1 MLKKLKIEYLVVKSP
16 YLAGDS
22 PNKIM
27 ILFGMIANILPLIK
41 FIKKKAKS
49 TKTTNP
55 TIELIPNIFDPFDA
69 VVIETVIYPIPIFL
83 SSLP

>member
-1 MLKKLKIEYLVVKSP
+1 MNIIDLQLMDLHENLDKLGFTLSVT
-16 YLAGDS
+16 
-22 PNKIM
+22 
-27 ILFGMIANILPLIK
+27 
-41 FIKKKAKS
+41 KKAKS